1 MKGLEAIWHGGVYRT
16 EIDIF
21 MKKGILGKIKYN
33 RQNFENFVTQI
44 MMSEFRGSSH

>member
-1 MKGLEAIWHGGVYRT
+1 MKGLEAVWHGGVYRT

-33 RQNFENFVTQI
+33 RQNFVTQI